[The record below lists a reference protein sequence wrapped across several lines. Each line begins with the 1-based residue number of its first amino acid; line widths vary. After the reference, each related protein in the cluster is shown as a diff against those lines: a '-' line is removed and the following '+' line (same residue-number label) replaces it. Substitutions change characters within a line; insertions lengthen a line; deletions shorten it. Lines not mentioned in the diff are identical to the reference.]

1 MWCIQVITPQYRERM
16 YRLLAL
22 YQQPYDPKQPLIC
35 MDEKSKQL
43 LKDSRPSLAA
53 RPGRA
58 ERYDYEYQR
67 KGTCNVFVAVAPAVG
82 KRVVKVTERRTK
94 QDFAY
99 FMAELVDKHFRKA
112 DFIQVVLDNLNTHF
126 AGSLTETFR
135 KTKAA
140 RLLKKIR
147 FIYTPKHGS
156 WLNMAESEINVMDRQ
171 CTGGRVASK
180 EQLAAEAL
188 LWAKERND
196 EHKKIE
202 WTFTRQDA
210 DKKLSK
216 HYVA

>member
-1 MWCIQVITPQYRERM
+1 MWCIQAFTPQYRERM

-22 YQQPYDPKQPLIC
+22 YQEPYDPRQPLVC

-43 LKDSRPSLAA
+43 LGDSRPSLKAK
-53 RPGRA
+53 PGRG
-58 ERYDYEYQR
+58 ERVDYEYKR
-67 KGTCNVFVAVAPAVG
+67 KGTCNVFVAVAPAAG

-94 QDFAY
+94 QEFAY
-99 FMAELVDKHFRKA
+99 FMEELVDKHFRKA
-112 DFIQVVLDNLNTHF
+112 KFIQVVLDNLNTHF

-135 KTKAA
+135 KNKAA

-156 WLNMAESEINVMDRQ
+156 WLNMAEIEINVMDRQ

-180 EQLAAEAL
+180 EQLEEEAIV
-188 LWAKERND
+188 WAQERND

-202 WTFTRQDA
+202 WTFTRKDA